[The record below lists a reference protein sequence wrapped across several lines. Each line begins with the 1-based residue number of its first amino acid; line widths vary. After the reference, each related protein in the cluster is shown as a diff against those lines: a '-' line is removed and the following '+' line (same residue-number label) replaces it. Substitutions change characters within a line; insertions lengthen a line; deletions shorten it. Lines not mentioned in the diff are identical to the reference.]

1 MSSAFRN
8 AFDKFDLTIKWKRG
22 KCEAMV
28 RYRGRSASRHLD
40 ARRTEDGLLIIV
52 DHTTAL
58 HVVTEYK
65 HLGGVTTDSGC
76 IMPEINQRVSLMR
89 SLVVSRRL
97 YNVQILTMTV
107 AGLRRLNLPYM
118 RSWRC
123 IIGESRFSASC
134 NLSDLEVQR
143 SLGMPSVV
151 LLVLQ
156 KQCVLQP
163 SARQRPEMPLGVI
176 AIQMPR
182 TAFAVHMPSARELL
196 MITEYCH
203 APAGCALPCLD

>member
-1 MSSAFRN
+1 MVLNNAIGTMSSAFRN

-76 IMPEINQRVSLMR
+76 IMPEINQRVSSAM
-89 SLVVSRRL
+89 S
-97 YNVQILTMTV
+97 
-107 AGLRRLNLPYM
+107 PYGPG
-118 RSWRC
+118 
-123 IIGESRFSASC
+123 I
-134 NLSDLEVQR
+134 
-143 SLGMPSVV
+143 
-151 LLVLQ
+151 
-156 KQCVLQP
+156 
-163 SARQRPEMPLGVI
+163 
-176 AIQMPR
+176 
-182 TAFAVHMPSARELL
+182 ELL
-196 MITEYCH
+196 CH
-203 APAGCALPCLD
+203 RFRCCTR